1 MKKIKILIVE
11 DESLVALDIAEIV
24 KTGLSAE
31 VKIAN
36 SFKSALDIFEKFDP
50 DILFLDIKIEGEL
63 DGIDIAKEIK
73 RKKELPVIFITAYND
88 DKTLQRAFETFPKNF
103 IVKPFKEEDIL
114 TSAKLALNSIEKEQ
128 IIAFD
133 EIFSFNLKTKELYK
147 KGKTIKLTKKESQLL
162 YLLVKSKNSI
172 VTFDTIDYEIWP
184 EDLVNNNTRRTLIYR
199 LRKKLDNCFLETV
212 FGIGCKL
219 NIKE

>member
-24 KTGLSAE
+24 KTGLNAKT
-31 VKIAN
+31 KIAN
-36 SFKSALDIFEKFDP
+36 SFKSALNIFENFDP

-103 IVKPFKEEDIL
+103 IIKPFKEEDIL
-114 TSAKLALNSIEKEQ
+114 ISAKLALNSIEKEQ

-162 YLLVKSKNSI
+162 YLLVKNKNSI
-172 VTFDTIDYEIWP
+172 VTFDTIDYEIWT

-199 LRKKLDNCFLETV
+199 LRKKLDNRFLETV

-219 NIKE
+219 NIKK

>member
-24 KTGLSAE
+24 KTGLNAKT
-31 VKIAN
+31 KIAN
-36 SFKSALDIFEKFDP
+36 SFKSALNIFENFDP

-103 IVKPFKEEDIL
+103 IIKPFKEEDIL
-114 TSAKLALNSIEKEQ
+114 ISAKLALNSIEKEQ

-162 YLLVKSKNSI
+162 YLLVKNKNSI
-172 VTFDTIDYEIWP
+172 VTFDTIDYEIWT
-184 EDLVNNNTRRTLIYR
+184 EDLVNNNTRRTLI
-199 LRKKLDNCFLETV
+199 
-212 FGIGCKL
+212 
-219 NIKE
+219 